1 VPSYHGLI
9 EAITKL
15 NPRTVVM
22 EACASAH
29 HWARHLQSMGIVVRL
44 ISPQYVAPFVKTNKN
59 DRNDAEA
66 IVEAASRPT
75 MRFVSVKSIEQ
86 QDMQALHR
94 VRQLLVQQRTA
105 LINQVRGV
113 LAERGIAIAQSPASF
128 HRAMPEVLAGENFE
142 LTQFCRGLLV
152 ELLEHL
158 AAMEAR
164 IDACNAKVKTFM
176 TTSPLCKKICAIDG
190 VGPITATA
198 IVAAVGNASEFKNGR
213 HLAAWVGLVPR
224 QYSSGGKQR
233 LYGISK
239 RGDTYL
245 RTLLIH
251 GARSMLRY
259 ASKKTDAQSKWIR
272 ELIERRGYNRAAV
285 AMANKNARIIQALL
299 SSNEVYCQPTGF
311 PGVAAPRNQS
321 CGASI
326 RPPAGSPIRR
336 RARSWEQQASRF
348 AVPYWHACARL
359 VHGSW
364 VC

>member
-1 VPSYHGLI
+1 MEIDVLGIDLAKRVFQLHGASRSGGAQHRSKVSRPGLI
-9 EAITKL
+9 VAISKL

-22 EACASAH
+22 EACSSAH
-29 HWARHLQSMGIVVRL
+29 HWARRLQSMGFAVRL

-75 MRFVSVKSIEQ
+75 MRFVSVKTIEQ

-94 VRQLLVQQRTA
+94 QRQLLVQQRTA

-113 LAERGIAIAQSPASF
+113 LAERGIVIARSPAAF
-128 HRAMPEVLAGENFE
+128 HQAMPKVLASEDVE

-158 AAMEAR
+158 AAIEER
-164 IDACNAKVKTFM
+164 IDSANAKVKAFAAS
-176 TTSPLCKKICAIDG
+176 SPLCKKICAIDG

-198 IVAAVGNASEFKNGR
+198 IVAAVGDASEFKNGR

-224 QYSSGGKQR
+224 QYSSGGKPR

-251 GARSMLRY
+251 GARAVLRF
-259 ASKKTDAQSKWIR
+259 AGKKSDAQSKWIR
-272 ELIERRGYNRAAV
+272 DLIERRGYNRAAV

-299 SSNEVYCQPTGF
+299 SSDELY
-311 PGVAAPRNQS
+311 
-321 CGASI
+321 
-326 RPPAGSPIRR
+326 RPPSAM
-336 RARSWEQQASRF
+336 A
-348 AVPYWHACARL
+348 
-359 VHGSW
+359 
-364 VC
+364 